1 MRMKHEFDMKELHC
15 LDCPMF
21 NFWLS
26 FCQAMDKSLNDYM
39 VMPDWCPLVDVS
51 DIQCGLEHVV
61 RDSVDPQNHL
71 PEEK

>member
-26 FCQAMDKSLNDYM
+26 FCQAMDKGLNDYM
-39 VMPDWCPLVDVS
+39 VMPDWCPLIDVTM
-51 DIQCGLEHVV
+51 
-61 RDSVDPQNHL
+61 DPHGENRL
-71 PEEK
+71 PEQM